1 MGGGASK
8 KSTPSE
14 VPLDE
19 PFTPGSEPMSAPVEN
34 DHRGSAETK
43 GDYDAAPSSRSTKDV
58 EVMNEEKT
66 KDPEART
73 KANDQPRAQSA
84 NVTESKDDD
93 GSGTLQI
100 GQQVMG
106 RDEESKRFREKKKGF
121 TGFRAELEGDDPNSG
136 LQASGIRIEGE
147 RAKSEEDKEKARERL
162 SDFPLFDPELYDD
175 LFEGMSEAR
184 CPAGRDIFIK
194 DAPFMYF
201 VLLIEG
207 EMQLDDENVNFGNE
221 QALLGPGLCV
231 GTLRAVTD
239 CRLWVISRL
248 QYQKVTVEAL
258 KRKLERG
265 GSLLENIT
273 EIPGLRELPRE
284 TREAIAAALKPI
296 TFVKGEYLMRQGEQ
310 GHTMYF
316 IEEGEVII
324 TQSSNRHTSVPAS
337 STPAAPNVVARR
349 TRGEYIGEG
358 ALLDEGNE
366 SAGEAFGVRNASA
379 IADSDVVKCLALG
392 RNEFQEYMGSLREL
406 FEHNLCYRV
415 LSSLDLMKDLDSSQI
430 ALIASTLEEVE
441 FAPGEY
447 VVHQGEEGDIFYIV
461 KDGTLECTL
470 TEEGQDKDAEPKRV
484 GTLISGDYF
493 GEGALLTNAPR
504 RCNVFA
510 VGPGST
516 KVWGLRR
523 SNFENFLSEG
533 LKQKLGD
540 TFMHRKSAK
549 ENKKHVVPWDKLQ
562 KIQTLGSGSYGTVDL
577 VRDRVTGET
586 YALKRIR
593 KATVVAKKQQRFIK
607 NERELMSATH
617 SPFLVNLVCTYNKGD
632 SVYMLT
638 EVCLGGELY
647 SLMKDTV
654 DARNADLDDDDDI
667 ICGCFELESQCRF
680 YTACIVLA
688 IEYMHSQGIIHRD
701 MKPENLL
708 LTENGYLKLADF
720 GFAKMVHDQRTY
732 SLCGTPEYT
741 APEVYKR
748 SGHSKGVDWWSLGVI
763 LYEMA
768 SGFSPFHV
776 VSQNSWDCYIEISKY
791 EKYYPSIQFP
801 PLFGPELCSL
811 LLRLLCP
818 SPSKRYGTRKSNAS
832 HVKEHPFF
840 GVTEEFKF
848 AVDWEK
854 IENRSYSLAEQFR
867 PRVPESGL
875 DANNFDSCDDRH
887 EEDEKFVDESMM
899 ESGGTWYN
907 DF

>member
-8 KSTPSE
+8 KSTDSE
-14 VPLDE
+14 GGVGEEPFSPASEEHHEAVLKSFKVKKTSSTNIVTGESKHEDE
-19 PFTPGSEPMSAPVEN
+19 PV
-34 DHRGSAETK
+34 
-43 GDYDAAPSSRSTKDV
+43 PSSRSTKDV
-58 EVMNEEKT
+58 DVTDEEKASDKIQEQMDE
-66 KDPEART
+66 KDRIIHEE
-73 KANDQPRAQSA
+73 KSSDKLNFG
-84 NVTESKDDD
+84 N
-93 GSGTLQI
+93 
-100 GQQVMG
+100 MG
-106 RDEESKRFREKKKGF
+106 IRRDEESKRFREKKKGF
-121 TGFRAELEGDDPNSG
+121 TGFRAELDGDDIGSG
-136 LQASGIRIEGE
+136 LRTSGIRIIGE
-147 RAKSEEDKEKARERL
+147 QRKTDEDKAKALQQLEG
-162 SDFPLFDPELYDD
+162 FPLFEEEVCDD
-175 LFEGMSEAR
+175 LFESMSEAT
-184 CPAGRDIFIK
+184 CAAGNDIFVK
-194 DAPFMYF
+194 DLPFLYF
-201 VLLIEG
+201 VLLIDGEMHLEG
-207 EMQLDDENVNFGNE
+207 ESVKFGNE
-221 QALLGPGLCV
+221 QALLGPGQCI
-231 GTLRAVTD
+231 GTLRAIQD

-273 EIPGLRELPRE
+273 EIPGLKELPRE

-324 TQSSNRHTSVPAS
+324 TQSNNRHTKMGTATPNAPA
-337 STPAAPNVVARR
+337 VVARR

-358 ALLDEGNE
+358 ALLDDGSENTG
-366 SAGEAFGVRNASA
+366 SKFGVRNANA

-392 RNEFQEYMGSLREL
+392 RHEFQEYMGSLREL

-415 LSSLDLMKDLDSSQI
+415 LKSLDLTKDLDDSQLSVI
-430 ALIASTLEEVE
+430 VSTLEEVE
-441 FAPGEY
+441 FDPGEY
-447 VVHQGEEGDIFYIV
+447 IVHQGEIGDIFYIV
-461 KDGTLECTL
+461 KDGTLDCTL
-470 TEEGQDKDAEPKRV
+470 SEEGSSETKRI

-504 RCNVFA
+504 RCNVCA
-510 VGPGST
+510 VGPGKT
-516 KVWGLRR
+516 KVWGLKR

-540 TFMHRKSAK
+540 TFMHRKTAK
-549 ENKKHVVPWDKLQ
+549 ENKKQQLPWENMQ
-562 KIQTLGSGSYGTVDL
+562 KIRTLGSGSYGTVDL

-617 SPFLVNLVCTYNKGD
+617 SPFLVNLICTYNKGD

-654 DARNADLDDDDDI
+654 DARNADLEDDDDI

-688 IEYMHSQGIIHRD
+688 IEYLHSQGIIHRD

-708 LTENGYLKLADF
+708 LDETGYLKLADF

-763 LYEMA
+763 VYEMA

-818 SPSKRYGTRKSNAS
+818 SPSKRYGTRKANAS

-840 GVTEEFKF
+840 GVTDEFTF
-848 AVDWEK
+848 AMDWQKLES
-854 IENRSYSLAEQFR
+854 RTFVLDEQFR
-867 PRVPESGL
+867 PRMPESGL
-875 DANNFDSCDDRH
+875 DANNFEVCDDRH